1 MLNLC
6 NFKAECERIA
16 REEVNGCRNQKEHAV
31 KVARRIVPTRYTKQL
46 KSATAVLRVVG
57 VELGTKKWSDRRDVL
72 DSVLIDKI
80 TDKMVIGKSG
90 ERVTLNSIIA
100 WGC

>member
-31 KVARRIVPTRYTKQL
+31 KVACRIVPTRYTKQL
-46 KSATAVLRVVG
+46 KSATAVLRVVKA
-57 VELGTKKWSDRRDVL
+57 ELGTKKYSDRRYVL
-72 DSVLIDKI
+72 DYVLIDKI

-90 ERVTLNSIIA
+90 ERVPLISIIA